1 MTRLFLCLGALV
13 ALASC
18 NSNSPDAKEQRI
30 ADMKRA
36 TDFHSYSKPSEAV
49 TTHLSWEARVD
60 FETRQIHATATY
72 DMKLADDAEL
82 DDARRIRQ
90 TVRARPRPARCT
102 CERAGAKMCMYRACA
117 VQ

>member
-18 NSNSPDAKEQRI
+18 KSNSPNAKEQRI

-72 DMKLADDAEL
+72 DMKLTDDAERIL
-82 DDARRIRQ
+82 LDARDLDIQ
-90 TVRARPRPARCT
+90 QVTVDGATVDFELGPSRPF
-102 CERAGAKMCMYRACA
+102 
-117 VQ
+117 